1 MARRN
6 KRTALSAPLTEEE
19 KALRAYNRKKGVLIG
34 IIILLFLIVVVEI
47 VTIVIE
53 FTK

>member
-19 KALRAYNRKKGVLIG
+19 KALRAYNRKKEFYWYNNFT
-34 IIILLFLIVVVEI
+34 FLIVVVEI

>member
-6 KRTALSAPLTEEE
+6 KRTALSAPLTEE